1 MKCLSRLL
9 RLGTALE
16 DALLTVLLALMI
28 LLSCAQILLRNLF
41 DTGLVWADGLLQ
53 VAVLWIGMLGA
64 MAAARE
70 DNHISMDVV
79 ARFVPPRWRKLLKL
93 LSNAAAA
100 LVCAVLAWQSL
111 LLVLAERS
119 AGSTGALRIPI
130 WIFQSILPLG
140 FGVITWR
147 CVMNFRR
154 VLRHEAEEA

>member
-1 MKCLSRLL
+1 MKRLLWLL
-9 RLGTALE
+9 RLGASLE
-16 DALLTVLLALMI
+16 DALLTALLALMI
-28 LLSCAQILLRNLF
+28 LLACAQILLRNLF
-41 DTGLVWADGLLQ
+41 NTGLVWADGLLQ

-79 ARFVPPRWRKLLKL
+79 ARFVPPRWRMLLKL
-93 LSNAAAA
+93 LSNAVAA

-119 AGSTGALRIPI
+119 AGSTGALRIPV

-140 FGVITWR
+140 FGVIAWR
-147 CVMNFRR
+147 CGMNFWRA
-154 VLRHEAEEA
+154 LRHETGDA